1 MNSAKNSRRV
11 TVLGDGAWGSA
22 LAMTLLD
29 SGSRVRI
36 WGPFPE
42 NIREIQQSRYN
53 KFLKGILLPNALEA
67 VEDIGEAVSD
77 AEILVLAAPS
87 QYMRGTLEKL
97 RPVFNRKQHTLVNI
111 AKGIE
116 TGSLKRMS
124 ELCREI
130 LGDSRYAALS
140 GPSHAEEVSRR
151 VPTAVVIASE
161 DRACAEELQGVFMND
176 LFRVYTSTDLVGV
189 ELGGALKNVY
199 AIATGIIDGMGLG
212 DNPKAAMMTRA
223 IAELSRLGISLGGEA
238 QTFSGLSGI
247 GDLIV
252 TCMSKHSRN
261 RYVGEELGKGRSL
274 ADISGEMGMVVAEGV
289 KTAESAHDLAAKLH
303 VETPLI
309 DTTYQILYHGKS
321 PADAVTEL
329 MTRKA
334 KHETD

>member
-1 MNSAKNSRRV
+1 MSRKIA
-11 TVLGDGAWGSA
+11 VLGDGAWGTA

-29 SGSRVRI
+29 NGHGVTL

-42 NIREIQQSRYN
+42 NLAEIERTHRN
-53 KFLKGILLPNALEA
+53 KFLKGVDLPENLKVCAE
-67 VEDIGEAVSD
+67 IGRAAAD

-97 RPVFNRKQHTLVNI
+97 APVFRPGQHQLVNI

-124 ELCREI
+124 ELCAEI
-130 LGDSRYAALS
+130 LGECRYAALS
-140 GPSHAEEVSRR
+140 GPSHAEEVSRK
-151 VPTAVVIASE
+151 VPTAVVIASS
-161 DRACAEELQGVFMND
+161 DPAAARELQTVFMNPV
-176 LFRVYTSTDLVGV
+176 FRVYTSHDLTGV

-199 AIATGIIDGMGLG
+199 AVATGIIDGMGLG

-223 IAELSRLGISLGGEA
+223 VAELSRLGVALGGEA
-238 QTFSGLSGI
+238 ATFSGLSGI

-252 TCMSKHSRN
+252 TCMSRHSRN

-274 ADISGEMGMVVAEGV
+274 PEIIQSMGMVVAEGV
-289 KTAESAHDLAAKLH
+289 KTAESAHGLAEKMR
-303 VETPLI
+303 VETPLV
-309 DTTYQILYHGKS
+309 DTIYDILYHGKS

-334 KHETD
+334 KTEGE